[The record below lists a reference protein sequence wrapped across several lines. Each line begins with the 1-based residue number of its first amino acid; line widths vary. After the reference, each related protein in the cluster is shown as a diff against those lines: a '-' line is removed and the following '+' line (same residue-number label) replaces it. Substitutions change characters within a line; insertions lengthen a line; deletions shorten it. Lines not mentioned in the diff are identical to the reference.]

1 MLSRHSFLAAVVM
14 LTMAVVVV
22 LRESTLLRFSLLRM
36 IWEELCCAMLV
47 TNLKLQGTRNPVTG
61 SDTVW
66 TESKDILKCCV
77 EKLYGHFDASSIFM
91 WRLVQSPPFYQE
103 PWFCM
108 PPSAEKQETSSMH
121 GETTENMYLLTYNS
135 LSYCQRLHLHRTTV
149 GLVHFFFFYIFL
161 CYFQHKNKYHD
172 QQLEQFNAQ
181 GDICTPVVR

>member
-1 MLSRHSFLAAVVM
+1 MNQCYILKLCRNQLNISLHQ
-14 LTMAVVVV
+14 TI
-22 LRESTLLRFSLLRM
+22 TTRF
-36 IWEELCCAMLV
+36 
-47 TNLKLQGTRNPVTG
+47 KLQGTRNPVTS

-121 GETTENMYLLTYNS
+121 GETTENMYLPTYNL
-135 LSYCQRLHLHRTTV
+135 LSYCQRLHLHCTTV
-149 GLVHFFFFYIFL
+149 GLVHFFFTFFFVTSNIKTSTTTSSWSNSIHKAIFARQWRGRNRL
-161 CYFQHKNKYHD
+161 RSVK
-172 QQLEQFNAQ
+172 
-181 GDICTPVVR
+181 